1 MGLAASLRAQ
11 GGLPCRPWPR
21 HPVSP
26 GQWSALGA
34 EAGLSLVALWGDAL
48 SVHAL
53 WRDAEGMLA
62 VSVPVADGRY
72 PALSP
77 QRPGAI
83 LFERALRDLWGH
95 AADGALDH
103 RPWLDHGA
111 WEVATPLVTRPPP
124 HAGVPPEA
132 AVEGMDQVPIG
143 PMAGGI
149 AEAGQFRLFV
159 RGGRIARVQARLGWL
174 HKGIPAL
181 MRGKSPRAASRFAA
195 RLAGDAPVAHAIAFA
210 RAAEAASD
218 TLPPPRALALRA
230 ASAEA
235 ERIAMHLADIAA
247 LAAAA
252 GAPLVA
258 AHCQAHREALLRA
271 GTRAF
276 GHRLMM
282 DVVVPGGLA
291 TDIAPEGVEA
301 MRAAAAA
308 VARDLAEL
316 GRLCA
321 PLLRRLEGLG
331 VVPPKLAMALSAGG
345 PSGRACGAA
354 GDLRRSPGY
363 RPYHDLNVA
372 PVREA
377 PRNAP
382 RDVGGDAAA
391 RLLVWLAELRDSA
404 RMVRTALT
412 ELPAGEIVATLPMVS
427 GEGFGWAEGPRG
439 GIWTWLRLEG
449 GQIAQAFQRD
459 PGWLHLPMLEGA
471 ARGADLADW
480 PLLRASFGISHAGM
494 DQ

>member
-1 MGLAASLRAQ
+1 MGLAANLRAQ

-26 GQWSALGA
+26 AQWSALAA
-34 EAGLSLVALWGDAL
+34 EPGLALVALWGEAL
-48 SVHAL
+48 AVHAL

-62 VSVPVADGRY
+62 VSVPVVDGRY

-77 QRPGAI
+77 QRPAAV
-83 LFERALRDLWGH
+83 LFERALSDLWGH
-95 AADGALDH
+95 AADGAVDA
-103 RPWLDHGA
+103 RAWLDHGA
-111 WEVATPLVTRPPP
+111 WEVSSPLVARPPP
-124 HAGVPPEA
+124 RA
-132 AVEGMDQVPIG
+132 AVTPPGEAGPAGGLDQVPIG
-143 PMAGGI
+143 PLAGGI

-159 RGGRIARVQARLGWL
+159 RGGHIARVQARLGWL
-174 HKGIPAL
+174 HKGVPAL

-195 RLAGDAPVAHAIAFA
+195 RLAGDAPVAHGIAFA

-218 TLPPPRALALRA
+218 MLPPPRALALRA
-230 ASAEA
+230 AIAEA
-235 ERIAMHLADIAA
+235 ERMAMHLADIAA

-258 AHCQAHREALLRA
+258 AQCQRHREALLRA
-271 GTRAF
+271 GARAF

-291 TDIAPEGVEA
+291 TDIAPEGEEA
-301 MRAAAAA
+301 LRAAAAA
-308 VARDLAEL
+308 LVCDLAEL
-316 GRLCA
+316 GGLCA
-321 PLLRRLEGLG
+321 PLLRRLEGVG
-331 VVPPKLAMALSAGG
+331 MVSPALATALAAGG
-345 PSGRACGAA
+345 PAGRASGAA
-354 GDLRRSPGY
+354 TDLRRGPGY

-372 PVREA
+372 PVREVA
-377 PRNAP
+377 
-382 RDVGGDAAA
+382 GDAAA

-404 RMVRTALT
+404 RMVRTVLA
-412 ELPAGEIVATLPMVS
+412 ELPGGEIVATLPMVT

-449 GQIAQAFQRD
+449 GQIAGAFQRD

-480 PLLRASFGISHAGM
+480 PLVRASFGISHAGM
-494 DQ
+494 DL

>member
-1 MGLAASLRAQ
+1 MGLAATLRAQ
-11 GGLPCRPWPR
+11 GGVPCRPWAR

-34 EAGLSLVALWGDAL
+34 EAGLALVALWGDAL

-53 WRDAEGMLA
+53 WRDAEAMLA

-77 QRPGAI
+77 HRPGAV

-95 AADGALDH
+95 AAEGAVDD
-103 RPWLDHGA
+103 RAWLDHGA
-111 WEVATPLVTRPPP
+111 WEVATPLVARPPLRADAP
-124 HAGVPPEA
+124 A
-132 AVEGMDQVPIG
+132 EGHVGSPGELDQVPVG
-143 PMAGGI
+143 PLAGGI

-174 HKGIPAL
+174 HKGVPAL

-195 RLAGDAPVAHAIAFA
+195 RLAGDAPVAHGIAFA
-210 RAAEAASD
+210 RAAEAAGD
-218 TLPPPRALALRA
+218 TPPPPRALALRA
-230 ASAEA
+230 AIAEA
-235 ERIAMHLADIAA
+235 ERMAMHLADIAA
-247 LAAAA
+247 LAGAA

-258 AHCQAHREALLRA
+258 AHCQMHREALLRA
-271 GTRAF
+271 GARAF

-301 MRAAAAA
+301 LHEAAAAL
-308 VARDLAEL
+308 VRDLAEL
-316 GRLCA
+316 GGLCA
-321 PLLRRLEGLG
+321 PLLRRLEGVG
-331 VVPPKLAMALSAGG
+331 AVPPALAAALAAGG
-345 PSGRACGAA
+345 PAGRACGAA
-354 GDLRRSPGY
+354 GDLRRGPGY
-363 RPYHDLNVA
+363 RPYDDLNVA

-377 PRNAP
+377 A
-382 RDVGGDAAA
+382 GDAAA
-391 RLLVWLAELRDSA
+391 RLLVWLAESRDSA
-404 RMVRTALT
+404 RMLRTVLA
-412 ELPAGEIVATLPMVS
+412 ELPAGEIVATLPMVT

-449 GQIAQAFQRD
+449 GQIASVFQRD
-459 PGWLHLPMLEGA
+459 PGWLHLPLLEGA

-480 PLLRASFGISHAGM
+480 PLVRASFGISHAGM
-494 DQ
+494 DL